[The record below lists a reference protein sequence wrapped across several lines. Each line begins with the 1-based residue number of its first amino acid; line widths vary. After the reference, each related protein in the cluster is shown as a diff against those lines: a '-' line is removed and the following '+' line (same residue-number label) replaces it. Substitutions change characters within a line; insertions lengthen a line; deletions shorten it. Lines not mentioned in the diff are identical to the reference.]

1 MADIIGGAMM
11 VVGGAAMSAGSVT
24 CVRSLARRPLEAARQ
39 LLGDSTAATIK
50 AVPADMA
57 GLLDQIP

>member
-24 CVRSLARRPLEAARQ
+24 CVRGLALRPIEAARQ
-39 LLGDSTAATIK
+39 LLGDSAAAIPK
-50 AVPADMA
+50 AVPADLA

>member
-1 MADIIGGAMM
+1 MM

-24 CVRSLARRPLEAARQ
+24 CVRGLARRPIQAARQ
-39 LLGDSTAATIK
+39 LLGDSSAAIPQ

-57 GLLDQIP
+57 DLLDQIP